1 LHHSQK
7 TEIVPKIAS
16 NPHSLQIK
24 GVTLN
29 FENSSFIMHIL
40 AVGGSNSTNSINRQL
55 AQFAASLFENSTV
68 TIYDLSK
75 INIPLFSVQL
85 ESSID
90 RPLAVIDFA
99 QEIDN
104 ADLIVISLA
113 ENNGSYN
120 AGFKNLIDWTS
131 RLKDRKVWND
141 KPMLLMATSP
151 GGRGGAT
158 VLETAVAYFPR
169 MGADIKGTFSLPKF
183 HENFDPIEGI
193 LDQELLHELETI
205 VREISE

>member
-1 LHHSQK
+1 
-7 TEIVPKIAS
+7 
-16 NPHSLQIK
+16 
-24 GVTLN
+24 
-29 FENSSFIMHIL
+29 MHIL

-131 RLKDRKVWND
+131 RITDRKVWNN

-151 GGRGGAT
+151 GGRGGAA
-158 VLETAVAYFPR
+158 VLETAMVYFPR
-169 MGADIKGTFSLPKF
+169 MGADIKGSFTLPKF
-183 HENFDPIEGI
+183 YENFDPIEGI
-193 LDQELLHELETI
+193 IDQELLHELETV
-205 VREISE
+205 VRKIGDK

>member
-1 LHHSQK
+1 
-7 TEIVPKIAS
+7 
-16 NPHSLQIK
+16 
-24 GVTLN
+24 
-29 FENSSFIMHIL
+29 MHIL
-40 AVGGSNSTNSINRQL
+40 AIGGSNSANSINRQL

-75 INIPLFSVQL
+75 IDIPLFSVQL
-85 ESSID
+85 ENEIGMQPAA
-90 RPLAVIDFA
+90 RYFA
-99 QEIDN
+99 NEIDQS
-104 ADLIVISLA
+104 DLIVISLA

-169 MGADIKGTFSLPKF
+169 MGADIKGSFTLPKF
-183 HENFDPIEGI
+183 YENFDPIEGI
-193 LDQELLHELETI
+193 IDQELLHELETV
-205 VREISE
+205 VRKIGDK